1 MSQVTAPILL
11 DSTGQDISAKLQAIA
26 NAINGGTIDPLT
38 VTQNGTYTPSGTTIG
53 YGPVTVNVGG
63 GAGLIDLSFL
73 PNSVAADVL
82 SSRGLQLPAGGGIT
96 SIVKNEKL
104 YTDLS
109 AANTDVTC
117 YAAVRC
123 ASAGEGI
130 LLCVPYSNTNG
141 NSPNFYTPYTGY
153 SVDCT
158 IYSSNTNIP
167 GLSCD
172 IIHVYALSI
181 NASTKKVRYFVDGA
195 YIMEKTFNN
204 SGACVVVGAGDKNAS
219 SYAGAGTDVS
229 YFGVVA
235 DLESDAT
242 VIANMQVIMQNLG
255 MS

>member
-11 DSTGQDISAKLQAIA
+11 DSTGQTISAKLQAIA
-26 NAINGGTIDPLT
+26 DAINGGTIDPLT

-53 YGPVTVNVGG
+53 YGPVTVNVSGG
-63 GAGLIDLSFL
+63 SSFIDLSFL

-82 SSRGLQLPAGGGIT
+82 SSRSLQLPTEGGIT

-117 YAAVRC
+117 YAVLKC
-123 ASAGEGI
+123 TSTGEDI
-130 LLCVPYSNTNG
+130 LLCVPYSNSNG
-141 NSPNFYTPYTGY
+141 NNPSFYTSYNSY
-153 SVDCT
+153 NVDCT
-158 IYSSNTNIP
+158 VYAGNTNIP
-167 GLSCD
+167 GLSCNTN
-172 IIHVYALSI
+172 HVYALAI

-204 SGACVVVGAGDKNAS
+204 SGACVVVGAGDKTAS
-219 SYAGAGTDVS
+219 SYASATTDVA

-242 VIANMQVIMQNLG
+242 VIANMQVIMQKLG
-255 MS
+255 LS

>member
-1 MSQVTAPILL
+1 MSIYGNPVMMGDSGGGNIQPLIVTE
-11 DSTGQDISAKLQAIA
+11 
-26 NAINGGTIDPLT
+26 NGI
-38 VTQNGTYTPSGTTIG
+38 YTASGGVDG
-53 YGPVTVNVGG
+53 YSPVTVSVSGG
-63 GAGLIDLSFL
+63 SGDIDLSFL

-82 SSRGLQLPAGGGIT
+82 SSRSLHLPTGGGIT

-117 YAAVRC
+117 YGVLKC
-123 ASAGEGI
+123 TSNGENI
-130 LLCVPYSNTNG
+130 LMCVPYSNTNG
-141 NSPNFYTPYTGY
+141 NSPSFYTPYGNY
-153 SVDCT
+153 RVDCT
-158 IYSSNTNIP
+158 VYAGNTNIP
-167 GLSCD
+167 GLGCD
-172 IIHVYALSI
+172 TIHVYALAI

-219 SYAGAGTDVS
+219 SYANAGTDVS

-242 VIANMQVIMQNLG
+242 VIANMQVIMQKLG